1 MTTVKATTP
10 PAQRSN
16 PAPAPS
22 VFGTPVTPPTGQF
35 VTGQVQRA
43 TVTVSLKWLVI
54 AAVVGFMGLLL
65 FGLGIEAGQGSPSA
79 QHPDPK
85 TLAVLSYAQA
95 QNPGT
100 TCYAVWR
107 QGDGGWTV
115 KCGDLR

>member
-1 MTTVKATTP
+1 MTTAKATTP

-22 VFGTPVTPPTGQF
+22 VFGTTPPPVVQFTGE
-35 VTGQVQRA
+35 VQSAPRHVVLPLRA
-43 TVTVSLKWLVI
+43 IVITLAALFGALV
-54 AAVVGFMGLLL
+54 V
-65 FGLGIEAGQGSPSA
+65 FGLGIQAGQGSPSA